1 MSKAKILVIDDEV
14 DMLENYSRLLKKRE
28 YECFTLSDG
37 KKVLEIIDS
46 FCPDIVLTDLRMP
59 EMSGLDILDKVK
71 ELNPGIPVIIVT
83 AYGDIPTAVE
93 SVKRGAFDFITKPFS
108 SEGLGIVLDRALKYK
123 NLTDE
128 NRKLREQLR
137 IRYDFD
143 IVGKSAA
150 MQEVIKVINRVATTD
165 ANILLTGESGTGK
178 EMVARVIHSKS
189 QRSEKPFIPV
199 DCAALPENLLES
211 ELFGYEKGAFTGA
224 TSIKRGLLE
233 AAHEGTLFLDEIGDM
248 PYILQAKLL
257 RTLQERVVRRLGSNK
272 FLPIDIRIISATN
285 RDLKKAVQEGAFRED
300 LYYRLNVIHINI
312 PPLRERNEDIP
323 LLAIHFLKRFNS
335 LHRKDVTS
343 ISPEAMSAL
352 EDYPWLGNVRELQN
366 VIERAVIM
374 RDKGMVELE
383 DLPENLRVSEFK
395 DVGGSADYEPLSQRS
410 YKDAKEA
417 WLAAF
422 EKNYLQSL
430 LEKSVNISRAADMAG
445 INRRT
450 IHRLIKRYNL
460 KWGKD

>member
-14 DMLENYSRLLKKRE
+14 DMLENYSRLLKKSE

-71 ELNPGIPVIIVT
+71 ELNPGVLVIIVT

-108 SEGLGIVLDRALKYK
+108 SEELSIILDRALKYK

-137 IRYDFD
+137 IHYDFD

-165 ANILLTGESGTGK
+165 ANVLLTGESGTGK

-189 QRSEKPFIPV
+189 QRSERPFIPV

-224 TSIKRGLLE
+224 TSIKKGLLE

-285 RDLKKAVQEGAFRED
+285 RDLKKAVQEGTFRED

-312 PPLRERNEDIP
+312 PPLRERKEDIP

-352 EDYPWLGNVRELQN
+352 EDYPWPGNVRELQN
-366 VIERAVIM
+366 VIERAIIM
-374 RDKGMVELE
+374 RDKGMVVLE

-395 DVGGSADYEPLSQRS
+395 DVGGSADYELLSKRS

-417 WLAAF
+417 WLTAF